1 MSTSP
6 PHPSSEP
13 PRPAN
18 RETDHLPDVYVS
30 FRQRY
35 PDAAVALDS
44 LAAAVDASGPLDART
59 QRLVKLG
66 IAVGAVSK
74 GAVRSNA
81 RKALAEGAT
90 PEEIRQVAVLAV
102 TTAGFPTAVASY
114 AWIDEV
120 LEADS

>member
-1 MSTSP
+1 
-6 PHPSSEP
+6 
-13 PRPAN
+13 
-18 RETDHLPDVYVS
+18 VS

-35 PDAAVALDS
+35 PDTAVALDS

-81 RKALAEGAT
+81 RNEGAT

>member
-1 MSTSP
+1 
-6 PHPSSEP
+6 
-13 PRPAN
+13 
-18 RETDHLPDVYVS
+18 
-30 FRQRY
+30 
-35 PDAAVALDS
+35 
-44 LAAAVDASGPLDART
+44 LDART

-81 RKALAEGAT
+81 RKALTEGAT